1 MVRSFMEVLQKLSW
15 KKIQIF
21 QNMLMCRF
29 TKVTRYVRNVAILNL
44 KIKPIFDENKIGT
57 KFYRSPRQCG
67 IQR

>member
-1 MVRSFMEVLQKLSW
+1 MEVLQKLSW

-29 TKVTRYVRNVAILNL
+29 TKVTRYVRNVAIRDL
-44 KIKPIFDENKIGT
+44 KIKHIFDDKKIGM
-57 KFYRSPRQCG
+57 KFYMSPRQCG